1 MKKIIQKQLGEL
13 LVESQIISQEQLKE
27 GLEIQKEKGG
37 LIGEVLVGLGYATE
51 QAIAQALT
59 VQYGFP
65 YLPLG
70 DYDIDPE
77 TARLIP
83 ETLARRHGL
92 IAVDHLGNL
101 LTVAMCNPLS
111 AQAIEEVEKA
121 TRLNVQ
127 AFVATQADV
136 NQAIGRCYKES

>member
-1 MKKIIQKQLGEL
+1 MKKIYEKQLGEL
-13 LVESQIISQEQLKE
+13 LIENQTISQEQLKE
-27 GLEIQKEKGG
+27 ALRIQKEKGG

-51 QAIAQALT
+51 NAIAEALT

-65 YLPLG
+65 YLPLR

-77 TARLIP
+77 TAKLVP
-83 ETLARRHGL
+83 EAVARRYGL

-111 AQAIEEVEKA
+111 AQAVEEVEKV
-121 TRLNVQ
+121 TRLSVQ
-127 AFVATQADV
+127 AFVATHTDV
-136 NQAIGRCYKES
+136 NQAIERCYKES